1 MIVREKMTDI
11 PGKLER
17 ICGGLEQI
25 IKEYTENYADYGWDN
40 FTETLANV
48 SAQIYMMSIMA
59 RNAQVKDESRNPFMY

>member
-17 ICGGLEQI
+17 ICGELEQI
-25 IKEYTENYADYGWDN
+25 IEDYTENYADYGWDN

-48 SAQIYMMSIMA
+48 SAQIYMMAIMA
-59 RNAQVKDESRNPFMY
+59 RNAQIKGESQNPFR